1 LINLFRTS
9 ISEEDMIRLFR
20 VLYEKALKGDV
31 SAAKLVLA
39 YHIGKPSAC
48 PDPDSVDRDERD
60 HYQQDAI
67 EPQEMKLVLSSLP
80 ARVGNDI
87 VRAALPVITEART
100 SQLAA
105 QMGSN
110 AKGTPEV
117 TRKTEDESDSVARTS
132 PIENGDFEDSFPAH
146 LGTTPSQLSST
157 SQTSSACEPQAQLA
171 PAKQRSKKLRK
182 KVAANSRRKGNDGS
196 RAAPLPIGNSEERTA
211 GKQNRKKRGAQW
223 LRDVAQQIAGD

>member
-1 LINLFRTS
+1 MIDLFRTS

-48 PDPDSVDRDERD
+48 PDPDSVDRDEWE

-100 SQLAA
+100 AQLAA

-117 TRKTEDESDSVARTS
+117 TRKTEEESDSGMRTS
-132 PIENGDFEDSFPAH
+132 PKANVDFERSIPEH
-146 LGTTPSQLSST
+146 LGTTHSQPSST
-157 SQTSSACEPQAQLA
+157 SQPNSACERQAPTA
-171 PAKQRSKKLRK
+171 PATQRSKKLRK
-182 KVAANSRRKGNDGS
+182 KLAANSRRKGNAGS
-196 RAAPLPIGNSEERTA
+196 NAAPLPIGNSEERTA

-223 LRDVAQQIAGD
+223 LHDVAQQIAGD